1 MRVLQPTRFSYPYS
15 IPRNKKCYTGFDWL
29 RAGRS
34 GNRNPVKARFSA
46 PVQTGTG
53 AHPASC
59 TMGTVS
65 FPGVKRPGRGVNH
78 PPTSSA
84 EVKERIELYLYSPL
98 WVFMACSRV
107 ATLYLY
113 IFYTGFGIDWLL

>member
-84 EVKERIELYLYSPL
+84 EVKERVELYL
-98 WVFMACSRV
+98 CSRANRNNKKLNTIRIRRNTKKLISLV
-107 ATLYLY
+107 TY
-113 IFYTGFGIDWLL
+113 